1 MESDRHRTKLMSI
14 DIIPTELA
22 IRAMRDSGYRNTA
35 YALAELL
42 DNSAQAKATLI
53 EVFCVEDTELL
64 QERRRKRLQEIAVLD
79 NGVGMPESV
88 LRNALQFGNGTH
100 LSDRSGI
107 GRFGMGLPNSSISQG
122 RRVDIWTWQAG
133 PDNALHCY
141 LDVGEIEAGTLREV
155 PQVSAKPIPA
165 EWRKRGRG
173 FGTTGTLI
181 VWSKLDEE
189 RLTWKTAK
197 STLANTEA
205 LIGRM
210 YRKFIS
216 RGDLRITL
224 KALDAN
230 SEDFT
235 DGDEARV
242 NDPLYLMSSSSTP
255 TPFDKEPMFQPY
267 GEKDSEF
274 PIEFNGNKH
283 VVTVRA
289 SWARRETLPENGKNR
304 GDEAYGKLAARNL
317 GVSILRA
324 DRELDLDASW
334 TISYDPTERWWG
346 VEVDFPPA
354 LDEVFGV
361 TNNKQAANVFSHMVS
376 FEWSSEAEPGEE
388 RSDFIRRLRENGDPR
403 AELIEIVD
411 YIRST
416 IKRLRTLLQDQ
427 TKGRRSPGKRHDDT
441 SVEDRASTKF
451 KERAEA
457 GHETPSDKEVF
468 DDVAKEALIE
478 DLTKEKQYPEPDA
491 REIAEAVQKRDRK
504 VLFVLQSSDMDA
516 FFAVEQKPGGITEII
531 LNREHPAHELLIKA
545 LDESIDGLT
554 ERDLAERIGNASE
567 TIKMLFAAWAR
578 QEIEDMPNRERLR
591 RMRQDWGRMARDFL
605 LDGE

>member
-1 MESDRHRTKLMSI
+1 MPD

-42 DNSAQAKATLI
+42 DNSAQAKASLI
-53 EVFCVEDTELL
+53 EVFCVEDTELV
-64 QERRRKRLQEIAVLD
+64 QERRRKRIQQIAVLD
-79 NGVGMPESV
+79 NGTGMTDKV
-88 LRNALQFGNGTH
+88 LRKALQFGNGTH

-122 RRVDIWTWQAG
+122 KRVDVWTWQAG
-133 PDNALHCY
+133 PDNAIHCY

-155 PQVSAKPIPA
+155 PQVSAKPIPP
-165 EWRKRGRG
+165 EWRKRGKG
-173 FGTTGTLI
+173 FGTTGTLV
-181 VWSKLDEE
+181 VWSKLDED

-197 STLANTEA
+197 STLLNTEA

-210 YRKFIS
+210 YRKFIH
-216 RGDLRITL
+216 RGDLKITL
-224 KALDAN
+224 KALDA
-230 SEDFT
+230 
-235 DGDEARV
+235 DGDDLLPGVEARV
-242 NDPLYLMSSSSTP
+242 NDPLYLMRNSSTP
-255 TPFDKEPMFQPY
+255 APFDKEPMFQPY
-267 GEKDSEF
+267 GEEDTPF
-274 PIEFNGNKH
+274 PIEFNGKTH
-283 VVTVRA
+283 IVTVRA
-289 SWARRETLPENGKNR
+289 SWARQETLPENGKNR
-304 GDEAYGKLAARNL
+304 GDEAYGKHAARNL

-346 VEVDFPPA
+346 VEVDFPPD

-376 FEWSSEAEPGEE
+376 FEWTSEAEPGEE

-403 AELIEIVD
+403 AELIGIVD
-411 YIRST
+411 HIRST
-416 IKRLRTLLQDQ
+416 IKKLRTLLQDQ

-451 KERAEA
+451 KERAES
-457 GHETPSDKEVF
+457 GHETPFDKEVF
-468 DDVAKEALIE
+468 DDEAKEALVE
-478 DLTKEKQYPEPDA
+478 DLTKEKQYPESDA
-491 REIAEAVQKRDRK
+491 RDIAEAVQKRDRK

-516 FFAVEQKPGGITEII
+516 FFAVEQKPGGVTEIV
-531 LNREHPAHELLIKA
+531 LNREHPAHKLLIKA
-545 LDESIDGLT
+545 LDDSVDGLT

-567 TIKMLFAAWAR
+567 TVKMLFAAWAR
-578 QEIEDMPNRERLR
+578 QEIEDVPNRERLR

-605 LDGE
+605 LDGD

>member
-1 MESDRHRTKLMSI
+1 MPD

-42 DNSAQAKATLI
+42 DNSAQAKASLI
-53 EVFCVEDTELL
+53 EVFCIEDTELIN
-64 QERRRKRLQEIAVLD
+64 ERRRKRIKEIAVLD
-79 NGVGMPESV
+79 NGDGMSEAI
-88 LRNALQFGNGTH
+88 LRKALQFGNGTY

-122 RRVDIWTWQAG
+122 RRVDVWTWQSG
-133 PDNALHCY
+133 PDNAIHCY
-141 LDVGEIEAGTLREV
+141 LDVTEIEAGTLRVV
-155 PQVSAKPIPA
+155 PPASVKAIPT
-165 EWRKRGRG
+165 EWRNRGHG
-173 FGTTGTLI
+173 FGTTGTLVI
-181 VWSKLDEE
+181 WSKLDED

-210 YRKFIS
+210 YRKFIN

-224 KALDAN
+224 KALEQGSD
-230 SEDFT
+230 DFLPA
-235 DGDEARV
+235 DEARV
-242 NDPLYLMSSSSTP
+242 NDPLYLMSPSSTP
-255 TPFDKEPMFQPY
+255 APFNEMPMFQRY
-267 GEKDSEF
+267 GEEDTEF
-274 PIEFNGNKH
+274 PIEVNGETH
-283 VVTVRA
+283 IVTVRA
-289 SWARRETLPENGKNR
+289 SWAKPETLPENGKNR
-304 GDEAYGKLAARNL
+304 GDESYGKHAHRNL
-317 GVSILRA
+317 GVSIVRA

-346 VEVDFPPA
+346 VEVDFPPG

-376 FEWSSEAEPGEE
+376 FDWTSEAEPGEE
-388 RSDFIRRLRENGDPR
+388 RSDFIVRLRENGDPR
-403 AELIEIVD
+403 AELIGIVD
-411 YIRST
+411 HIRST
-416 IKRLRTLLQDQ
+416 IKKLRTLLQDQ
-427 TKGRRSPGKRHDDT
+427 TKGRRSPGRRHDDT

-451 KERAEA
+451 KERAES
-457 GHETPSDKEVF
+457 GHKTPSDSEVF
-468 DDVAKEALIE
+468 DDAAKEALIE
-478 DLTKEKQYPEPDA
+478 DLTEEKQYPESDA
-491 REIAEAVQKRDRK
+491 RAIAEAVQKRDRK

-531 LNREHPAHELLIKA
+531 LNREHPAHELLIKT
-545 LDESIDGLT
+545 LDETFDNST
-554 ERDLAERIGNASE
+554 ERELIERIGNASE

-578 QEIEDMPNRERLR
+578 QEIEDVPNRERLR

-605 LDGE
+605 LDGEK

>member
-1 MESDRHRTKLMSI
+1 MPD

-42 DNSAQAKATLI
+42 DNSAQAKASLI
-53 EVFCVEDTELL
+53 EVFCIEDTELIN
-64 QERRRKRLQEIAVLD
+64 ERRRKRIREIAVLD
-79 NGVGMPESV
+79 NGSGMPADI
-88 LRNALQFGNGTH
+88 LRKALQFGNGTH

-122 RRVDIWTWQAG
+122 RRVDVWTWQSG
-133 PDNALHCY
+133 PDNAVHCY
-141 LDVGEIEAGTLREV
+141 LDVSEIEAGTLRAV
-155 PQVSAKPIPA
+155 PPASPKAIPA
-165 EWRKRGRG
+165 DWRKRGQG
-173 FGTTGTLI
+173 YGTTGTLI
-181 VWSKLDEE
+181 VWSNLDED

-210 YRKFIS
+210 YRKFIN

-224 KALDAN
+224 KALDT
-230 SEDFT
+230 EG
-235 DGDEARV
+235 GDLLPPAEARV
-242 NDPLYLMSSSSTP
+242 NDPLYLMSNSATP
-255 TPFDKEPMFQPY
+255 APFQKDAMFQQY
-267 GEKDSEF
+267 GEEDTEF
-274 PIEFNGNKH
+274 PIEYNGDTH
-283 VVTVRA
+283 IVTVRA
-289 SWARRETLPENGKNR
+289 SWARPETLPDNGKNR
-304 GDEAYGKLAARNL
+304 GDELYGKHAARNL

-376 FEWSSEAEPGEE
+376 FDWNSEAEPGEE
-388 RSDFIRRLRENGDPR
+388 RSDFIQRLREDGDPR
-403 AELIEIVD
+403 AELIGIVD
-411 YIRST
+411 HIRST
-416 IKRLRTLLQDQ
+416 IKKLRTLLQDQ

-451 KERAEA
+451 KERAES
-457 GHETPSDKEVF
+457 GHQTPSDTEVF
-468 DDVAKEALIE
+468 DDEAKEALVE
-478 DLTKEKQYPEPDA
+478 DLTKEKQYPEADA
-491 REIAEAVQKRDRK
+491 REIADAVQKRDRK

-545 LDESIDGLT
+545 LDESVEDST
-554 ERDLAERIGNASE
+554 ERDLVERIGNASE

-578 QEIEDMPNRERLR
+578 QEIEDVPNRERLR

>member
-1 MESDRHRTKLMSI
+1 MSD

-42 DNSAQAKATLI
+42 DNSAQANASLI
-53 EVFCVEDTELL
+53 EVFCVEDTEILA
-64 QERRRKRLQEIAVLD
+64 EGRRKKRIHKIAVLD
-79 NGVGMPESV
+79 NGSGMSDSV
-88 LRNALQFGNGTH
+88 LRKALQFGNGTH
-100 LSDRSGI
+100 LKDRVGI

-122 RRVDIWTWQAG
+122 RRVDVWTWQAG

-155 PQVSAKPIPA
+155 PPASPDPIPM
-165 EWRKRGRG
+165 EWRKRGKG

-181 VWSKLDEE
+181 VWSELDEA

-197 STLANTEA
+197 STLSNTEA

-216 RGDLRITL
+216 RGDLKITL
-224 KALDAN
+224 RALD
-230 SEDFT
+230 SE
-235 DGDEARV
+235 GDDLLGGHEARV
-242 NDPLYLMSSSSTP
+242 NDPLYLMPNSSTP
-255 TPFDKEPMFQPY
+255 APFDKEPMFQKY
-267 GEKDSEF
+267 GEDDTHF
-274 PIEFNGNKH
+274 PIEFNGAEH
-283 VVTVRA
+283 LVTVRA

-304 GDEAYGKLAARNL
+304 GDEDYGKHAARNL
-317 GVSILRA
+317 GVSVLRA

-346 VEVDFPPA
+346 VEVEFPPA

-376 FEWSSEAEPGEE
+376 FEWTSEAEPGEE
-388 RSDFIRRLRENGDPR
+388 RSDFIQRLKENGDPR
-403 AELIEIVD
+403 AELIAIVD
-411 YIRST
+411 HIRST
-416 IKRLRTLLQDQ
+416 IKKLRTLLQDQ

-451 KERAEA
+451 KERAES
-457 GHETPSDKEVF
+457 GHGTPSDNEVF
-468 DDVAKEALIE
+468 DDDAKEALIV

-491 REIAEAVQKRDRK
+491 REIAEAVQKRGRK

-516 FFAVEQKPGGITEII
+516 FFAVEQKPGGVTEII
-531 LNREHPAHELLIKA
+531 LNREHPAHELLLKA
-545 LDESIDGLT
+545 LDESVEDST
-554 ERDLAERIGNASE
+554 ERELAERIGNASE

-578 QEIEDMPNRERLR
+578 QEIEDVPNRERLR

>member
-1 MESDRHRTKLMSI
+1 MPN

-42 DNSAQAKATLI
+42 DNSAQAKASLI
-53 EVFCVEDTELL
+53 EVFCIEDTEIL
-64 QERRRKRLQEIAVLD
+64 QDRRRKRIQEIAVLD
-79 NGVGMPESV
+79 NGTGMTETV
-88 LRNALQFGNGTH
+88 LRKALQFGNGTH

-122 RRVDIWTWQAG
+122 RRVDVWTWQAG

-141 LDVGEIEAGTLREV
+141 LDVGEIEAGTLRVV
-155 PQVSAKPIPA
+155 PPASIKPIPS
-165 EWRKRGRG
+165 EWRKRGKG
-173 FGTTGTLI
+173 FGTTGTLV
-181 VWSKLDEE
+181 VWSKLDED

-197 STLANTEA
+197 STLANTES

-210 YRKFIS
+210 YRKFINK
-216 RGDLRITL
+216 GDLKIIL
-224 KALDAN
+224 KALD
-230 SEDFT
+230 S
-235 DGDEARV
+235 DGDDFFPGVEARV
-242 NDPLYLMSSSSTP
+242 NDPLYLMRNSSTP
-255 TPFDKEPMFQPY
+255 APFDKEPMFQQY
-267 GEKDSEF
+267 GEDDTEF
-274 PIEFNGNKH
+274 PIEFNGETH
-283 VVTVRA
+283 IVTVRA
-289 SWARRETLPENGKNR
+289 SWARMETLPENGKNR
-304 GDEAYGKLAARNL
+304 GDEGYGKHAARNL

-376 FEWSSEAEPGEE
+376 FEWTSEAEPGEE
-388 RSDFIRRLRENGDPR
+388 RSDFIRRLRENRDPR
-403 AELIEIVD
+403 AELIGIVD
-411 YIRST
+411 HIRST
-416 IKRLRTLLQDQ
+416 IKKLRTLLQDQ

-451 KERAEA
+451 KERAES

-468 DDVAKEALIE
+468 DDAAKEALVE
-478 DLTKEKQYPEPDA
+478 DLTKEKQYPESDA
-491 REIAEAVQKRDRK
+491 REIADAVQKRGRK

-516 FFAVEQKPGGITEII
+516 FFAVEQKPGGVTEIV
-531 LNREHPAHELLIKA
+531 LNREHPAHELLLKA
-545 LDESIDGLT
+545 LDESVEDAT
-554 ERDLAERIGNASE
+554 ERDLVERIGNASE

-578 QEIEDMPNRERLR
+578 QEIEDVPNRERLR

-605 LDGE
+605 LDGD

>member
-1 MESDRHRTKLMSI
+1 MFGLGNRDPTMRFIATSTLLRSKLAPFGQFRLLLLKTFLLIGESEGK
-14 DIIPTELA
+14 E
-22 IRAMRDSGYRNTA
+22 
-35 YALAELL
+35 
-42 DNSAQAKATLI
+42 
-53 EVFCVEDTELL
+53 
-64 QERRRKRLQEIAVLD
+64 
-79 NGVGMPESV
+79 
-88 LRNALQFGNGTH
+88 
-100 LSDRSGI
+100 
-107 GRFGMGLPNSSISQG
+107 
-122 RRVDIWTWQAG
+122 
-133 PDNALHCY
+133 
-141 LDVGEIEAGTLREV
+141 
-155 PQVSAKPIPA
+155 
-165 EWRKRGRG
+165 

-181 VWSKLDEE
+181 VWSNLDED

-210 YRKFIS
+210 YRKFIN

-224 KALDAN
+224 KALDTEGIDLLPPA
-230 SEDFT
+230 
-235 DGDEARV
+235 EARV
-242 NDPLYLMSSSSTP
+242 NDPLYLMSNSATP
-255 TPFDKEPMFQPY
+255 APFQKDPMFQQY
-267 GEKDSEF
+267 GEEDTEF
-274 PIEFNGNKH
+274 PIEYNGDTH
-283 VVTVRA
+283 IVTVRA
-289 SWARRETLPENGKNR
+289 SWARPETLPDNGKNR
-304 GDEAYGKLAARNL
+304 GDEIYGKHAARNL

-376 FEWSSEAEPGEE
+376 FDWNSEAEPGEE
-388 RSDFIRRLRENGDPR
+388 RSDFIQRLRENGDPR
-403 AELIEIVD
+403 AELIGIVD
-411 YIRST
+411 HIRST
-416 IKRLRTLLQDQ
+416 IKKLRTLLQDQ

-451 KERAEA
+451 KERAES
-457 GHETPSDKEVF
+457 GHQTPSDTEVF
-468 DDVAKEALIE
+468 DDEAKEALVE
-478 DLTKEKQYPEPDA
+478 DLTKEKQYPEADA
-491 REIAEAVQKRDRK
+491 REIADAVQKRDRK

-545 LDESIDGLT
+545 LDESVEDST
-554 ERDLAERIGNASE
+554 ERDLVERIGNASE

-578 QEIEDMPNRERLR
+578 QEIEDVPNRERLR

-605 LDGE
+605 CDGRINERNNRSEAAARGGKATNEAVLVAPLSKNMLSGESFVEFQKAHR